1 MSSIRQLLVALVLA
15 FAFACPAMAASQVDI
30 NHADAKALAQ
40 GLQGIGL
47 SKAEAIVAYRE
58 QHGPFRS
65 VEQLDKV
72 KGIGKKTVERNRG
85 NIVLGDAPTEVAATK
100 ASDATAS

>member
-15 FAFACPAMAASQVDI
+15 LAFACPVMAASPVDI
-30 NHADAKALAQ
+30 NSASAKVLAE
-40 GLQGIGL
+40 GLQGVGL

-72 KGIGKKTVERNRG
+72 KGIGKKTVERNRD

-100 ASDATAS
+100 ASDAAAS

>member
-72 KGIGKKTVERNRG
+72 KGIGKKTVERNRD
-85 NIVLGDAPTEVAATK
+85 NIVLGDAPAEVAATK
-100 ASDATAS
+100 PAKATAS

>member
-1 MSSIRQLLVALVLA
+1 MSTIRQILVALVLA
-15 FAFACPAMAASQVDI
+15 LAFAGPAFAAGAVDI
-30 NHADAKALAQ
+30 NHADAKALAE
-40 GLQGIGL
+40 GLEGVGL

-72 KGIGKKTVERNRG
+72 KGIGKKTVERNRD
-85 NIVLGDAPTEVAATK
+85 NIVLGDAPAKVAATAAAD
-100 ASDATAS
+100 ASAS